1 MNNELVLRLITLVSK
16 NGDRIVLADPSTG
29 KGVVVMDLD
38 SYERLNAA
46 LDEVQSPQ
54 LLAPAVPEA
63 PAPALPPQPPVSQQ
77 ASRFATYA
85 EEVRKTYAEEVRPAA
100 PAPVQP
106 ASQSARVEIRPTAR
120 YEEPEAPPRRGP
132 GRPRRQTSS
141 FENGPATQELADL
154 TQEDLL
160 DKINRDI
167 GAWKNAKDRH
177 PAEDARNV
185 AQKNPYMGGADALED
200 EEKFYLEPI
209 E

>member
-46 LDEVQSPQ
+46 LDEVQAPQ
-54 LLAPAVPEA
+54 SVAPVLPTEVP
-63 PAPALPPQPPVSQQ
+63 PQALPQPQASQQ

-85 EEVRKTYAEEVRPAA
+85 EEVRKNYAEEVRTPAPAA
-100 PAPVQP
+100 VQP
-106 ASQSARVEIRPTAR
+106 SQQPARAEARPTVR

-167 GAWKNAKDRH
+167 GAWKNAKDRL
-177 PAEDARNV
+177 PPEETRNV

>member
-46 LDEVQSPQ
+46 LDEVQSS
-54 LLAPAVPEA
+54 PAALPEA
-63 PAPALPPQPPVSQQ
+63 IETPSLPQPQAYPPP
-77 ASRFATYA
+77 ASRFASYA
-85 EEVRKTYAEEVRPAA
+85 EEVRKTYSEEVRAPSPPPAA
-100 PAPVQP
+100 PV
-106 ASQSARVEIRPTAR
+106 SQSARAEARPVAR
-120 YEEPEAPPRRGP
+120 YEEPEAAPRRGP

-141 FENGPATQELADL
+141 FDSGPATQELADL
-154 TQEDLL
+154 TQEGLL

-177 PAEDARNV
+177 PVEDARNL